1 MTAQRLM
8 RTAACAALLSAP
20 VAAQQVL
27 DRVILRF
34 GSEIVTTLDVRQARL
49 LKLVDVPSDTDDA
62 YVTALVNRRLM
73 LAEVRRSPPPEPT
86 AEAVE
91 ARYRDWSRGLGGD
104 PADRLA
110 RAGMTDAGLRAWLS
124 DDIRLQGYLANRFGG
139 RSADVA
145 SWLAVLRQRAG
156 LQ

>member
-1 MTAQRLM
+1 MKTLSLVIALIATA
-8 RTAACAALLSAP
+8 P
-20 VAAQQVL
+20 AQQVL

-34 GSEIVTTLDVRQARL
+34 GSEIVTSLDVRQARL

-73 LAEVRRSPPPEPT
+73 LSEVRRNPPPEPA
-86 AEAVE
+86 AESVE